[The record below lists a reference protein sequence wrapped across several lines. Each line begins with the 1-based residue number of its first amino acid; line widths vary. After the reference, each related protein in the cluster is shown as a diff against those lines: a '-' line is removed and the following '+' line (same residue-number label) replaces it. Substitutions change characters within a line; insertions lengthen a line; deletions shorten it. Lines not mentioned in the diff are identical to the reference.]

1 MEYLSTRGSPRAI
14 PSKKAVIKGIAEDNG
29 LYVPSHFPHL
39 GDRVLAG
46 SGRESY
52 VSRATKI
59 LRAFLTDFSPDE
71 LDAACRKAYSDNF
84 DTPAVAP
91 VRFLGEGVG
100 VLELWHGPTLAFK
113 DMALQLMPW
122 LLKTAVLSEEDPYKI
137 VILVATSG
145 DTGKA
150 ALEGFADVGGVSLF
164 VFYPHEGIS
173 EIQRLQ
179 MVTQRGSNV
188 GVCGVRGN
196 FDDAQS
202 GVKQIFS
209 DPEINARLE
218 RVHFR
223 FSSANSINWGRL
235 APQIVYYF
243 SAYED
248 MIAAKKIERG
258 QRIHICVPTG
268 NFGNILA
275 AYYAFKCGL
284 PVSKLICAA
293 NINKVLTDFIHSGI
307 YDRRREFYKTESPSM
322 DILIS
327 SNLERLLFELADRKA
342 GSVLDW
348 MNQLASRG
356 WYQISGDALD
366 RLQSLFYGGFA
377 DRIDTSKSIKEAFE
391 KYGYLLDP
399 HSAVGYGVL
408 QEYREKTGD
417 GTPAVL
423 ASTASPFKFNR
434 AVIEA
439 IGREI
444 TRKDEFALLLELSSI
459 IGQPVPATLGELKI
473 LPEIHQDV
481 CEKDGM
487 AKVVLRFLGL
497 D

>member
-1 MEYLSTRGSPRAI
+1 M
-14 PSKKAVIKGIAEDNG
+14 
-29 LYVPSHFPHL
+29 
-39 GDRVLAG
+39 
-46 SGRESY
+46 
-52 VSRATKI
+52 
-59 LRAFLTDFSPDE
+59 
-71 LDAACRKAYSDNF
+71 
-84 DTPAVAP
+84 
-91 VRFLGEGVG
+91 
-100 VLELWHGPTLAFK
+100 
-113 DMALQLMPW
+113 
-122 LLKTAVLSEEDPYKI
+122 

-150 ALEGFADVGGVSLF
+150 ALEGFADVEGVSLF

-188 GVCGVRGN
+188 GVCGVLGN

-209 DPEINARLE
+209 EPEINVRLE
-218 RVHFR
+218 KSHFR

-248 MIAAKKIERG
+248 MIAARKIKRG
-258 QRIHICVPTG
+258 QQIHICVPTG
-268 NFGNILA
+268 NFGNIIA
-275 AYYAFKCGL
+275 AYYAFRCGL
-284 PVSKLICAA
+284 PVSKLICAS
-293 NINKVLTDFIHSGI
+293 NINKVLTDFIRSGT

-342 GSVLDW
+342 EAVLDW
-348 MNQLASRG
+348 MGKLATQG
-356 WYQISGDALD
+356 WYQISHDALD

-377 DRIDTSKSIKEAFE
+377 DHMDMSKSIKEVFE

-399 HSAVGYGVL
+399 HSAVGYSVL
-408 QEYREKTGD
+408 QRFREETGD
-417 GTPAVL
+417 RTPALL

-434 AVIEA
+434 AVLEA
-439 IGREI
+439 IGRD
-444 TRKDEFALLLELSSI
+444 TSNKDEFSLLQELSSI
-459 IGQPVPATLGELKI
+459 TGQAVPEKLAELKF
-473 LPEIHQDV
+473 LPEIHQGV
-481 CEKDGM
+481 CKKEGM
-487 AKVVLRFLGL
+487 AKVILKFLGI

>member
-1 MEYLSTRGSPRAI
+1 MEYLSTRGSSPAI
-14 PSKKAVIKGIAEDNG
+14 PSKKAIIKGIAEDNG
-29 LYVPSHFPHL
+29 LYVPSYFPHL
-39 GDRVLAG
+39 GDEILKG
-46 SGRESY
+46 SEHQAY

-71 LDAACRKAYSDNF
+71 LAAACSKAYSDNF
-84 DTPAVAP
+84 DTSAVAP
-91 VRFLGEGVG
+91 IQFLGDGVG

-122 LLKTAVLSEEDPYKI
+122 LLKTAILSEKDPHKM

-150 ALEGFADVGGVSLF
+150 ALEGFADVEGVSIF

-188 GVCGVRGN
+188 GACGVLGN

-209 DPEINARLE
+209 EPEINARLE
-218 RVHFR
+218 RSHFR

-258 QRIHICVPTG
+258 KPIHICVPTG
-268 NFGNILA
+268 NFGNIIA

-284 PVSKLICAA
+284 PVSKLICAS
-293 NINKVLTDFIHSGI
+293 NINKVLSDFIRSGI

-327 SNLERLLFELADRKA
+327 SNLERLLFELVDRNA
-342 GSVLDW
+342 GSIPDW
-348 MNQLASRG
+348 MNKFATGG
-356 WYQISGDALD
+356 WYQISHHALD
-366 RLQSLFYGGFA
+366 QLQSLFYGGFA
-377 DRIDTSKSIKEAFE
+377 DHSDTSKSIKEVFE
-391 KYGYLLDP
+391 KHGYLMDP
-399 HSAVGYGVL
+399 HSAVGYSVL
-408 QEYREKTGD
+408 QN
-417 GTPAVL
+417 V
-423 ASTASPFKFNR
+423 
-434 AVIEA
+434 
-439 IGREI
+439 
-444 TRKDEFALLLELSSI
+444 
-459 IGQPVPATLGELKI
+459 
-473 LPEIHQDV
+473 
-481 CEKDGM
+481 
-487 AKVVLRFLGL
+487 
-497 D
+497 

>member
-1 MEYLSTRGSPRAI
+1 MEYLSTRGSSLALPSKRAI
-14 PSKKAVIKGIAEDNG
+14 IKGIAEDNG

-39 GDRVLAG
+39 GDAVLKG
-46 SGRESY
+46 FEQESY

-59 LRAFLTDFSPDE
+59 LRAFLTDFNPDD
-71 LDAACRKAYSDNF
+71 LVAACVKAYSDHF

-91 VRFLGEGVG
+91 VQFLGDDVG

-122 LLKTAVLSEEDPYKI
+122 LLKTAILSEKDPYRM

-150 ALEGFADVGGVSLF
+150 ALEGFADVEGVSIF

-209 DPEINARLE
+209 EPEINARLE
-218 RVHFR
+218 RSHFR

-248 MIAAKKIERG
+248 MIAAKKVERG
-258 QRIHICVPTG
+258 QPVHICVPTG

-275 AYYAFKCGL
+275 AYYAFECGL
-284 PVSKLICAA
+284 PVSKLICAS
-293 NINKVLTDFIHSGI
+293 NINKVLADFIRSGT

-342 GSVLDW
+342 GSILDW
-348 MNQLASRG
+348 MNQLTTQG
-356 WYQISGDALD
+356 WYQISHDALD
-366 RLQSLFYGGFA
+366 RLQSQFYGGFS
-377 DRIDTSKSIKEAFE
+377 DRVGTSKAIKEAFE

-399 HSAVGYGVL
+399 HSAVGYSVL
-408 QEYREKTGD
+408 QKYREETGD
-417 GTPAVL
+417 HTPTVL

-434 AVIEA
+434 AVLEA
-439 IGREI
+439 IGRE
-444 TRKDEFALLLELSSI
+444 TSHKDEFSLLQELSSI
-459 IGQPVPATLGELKI
+459 VGRVVPAKLTELKF
-473 LPEIHQDV
+473 LPEVHQGV
-481 CEKDGM
+481 CEKGGM
-487 AKVVLRFLGL
+487 AKVILKFLGI

>member
-1 MEYLSTRGSPRAI
+1 MEYLSTRGSPLTIR
-14 PSKKAVIKGIAEDNG
+14 SKKAIVKGLAEDNG
-29 LYVPSHFPHL
+29 LYVPSDFPRL
-39 GDRVLAG
+39 GDGALKG
-46 SGRESY
+46 SEGDSY
-52 VSRATKI
+52 VSRAVKI
-59 LRAFLTDFSPDE
+59 LRAFLTDFRPDE
-71 LDAACRKAYSDNF
+71 LVAACSKAYSDNF
-84 DTPAVAP
+84 DTPTVAP
-91 VRFLGEGVG
+91 LRFLGDEVG

-122 LLKTAVLSEEDPYKI
+122 LLKTAILSEKDPYKM

-150 ALEGFADVGGVSLF
+150 ALEGFSDVEGVSIF

-202 GVKQIFS
+202 GVKRIFS
-209 DPEINARLE
+209 EPEINARLE
-218 RVHFR
+218 KSHFR

-248 MIAAKKIERG
+248 MVAAKKIERG
-258 QRIHICVPTG
+258 RPIHICVPTG

-275 AYYAFKCGL
+275 AYYALKCGL
-284 PVSKLICAA
+284 PVSKLICAS
-293 NINKVLTDFIHSGI
+293 NINKVLADFIRSGV

-342 GSVLDW
+342 GPILDW
-348 MNQLASRG
+348 MNRLTTQG
-356 WYQISGDALD
+356 WYQISHDALE
-366 RLQSLFYGGFA
+366 RLQSVFYGGFA
-377 DRIDTSKSIKEAFE
+377 DRADTSKSIKEAFD

-399 HSAVGYGVL
+399 HSAVGYSVL
-408 QEYREKTGD
+408 QKYREETGD
-417 GTPAVL
+417 TTPAVL

-434 AVIEA
+434 AVLEA
-439 IGREI
+439 IGRD
-444 TRKDEFALLLELSSI
+444 TSHKDEFSLLQELSSI
-459 IGQPVPATLGELKI
+459 TEQVIPEKLAELRS
-473 LPEIHQDV
+473 LTEIHQGV
-481 CEKDGM
+481 CEKEGM
-487 AKVVLRFLGL
+487 AKVILKFLGI

>member
-1 MEYLSTRGSPRAI
+1 MEYLSTRGSPHAI
-14 PSKKAVIKGIAEDNG
+14 PSKKAIIKGIAEDNG
-29 LYVPSHFPHL
+29 LYVPSHFPNL
-39 GDRVLAG
+39 GDRFLVGFEKA
-46 SGRESY
+46 SY
-52 VSRATKI
+52 ALRATKI
-59 LRAFLTDFSPDE
+59 LRTFLTDFSPEE
-71 LDAACRKAYSDNF
+71 LEAACRKAYSDNF

-91 VRFLGEGVG
+91 VQFLGEEAG

-122 LLKTAVLSEEDPYKI
+122 LLKAAVLSEKDPCKI

-150 ALEGFADVGGVSLF
+150 ALEGFADVEGVSLF
-164 VFYPHEGIS
+164 VFYPYEGIS

-188 GVCGVRGN
+188 GVCWVRGN

-202 GVKQIFS
+202 GVKRIFS
-209 DPEINARLE
+209 EPEINARLE
-218 RVHFR
+218 RSHFR

-235 APQIVYYF
+235 APQIVYYL

-248 MIAAKKIERG
+248 MIASKKIKRG
-258 QRIHICVPTG
+258 QPIHICVPTG

-284 PVSKLICAA
+284 PVSKLICAS
-293 NINKVLTDFIHSGI
+293 NVNKVLTDFIRSGL

-342 GSVLDW
+342 GSVVNW
-348 MNQLASRG
+348 MNQLATQG
-356 WYQISGDALD
+356 WYQISHDALD

-377 DRIDTSKSIKEAFE
+377 DRQETSRSIKEAFE

-408 QEYREKTGD
+408 NKFREETGD

-434 AVIEA
+434 AVLEA
-439 IGREI
+439 IGRD
-444 TRKDEFALLLELSSI
+444 TSQKGEFALLQELSSI
-459 IGQPVPATLGELKI
+459 IGQAVPANLAELKI
-473 LPEIHQDV
+473 LPERHRGV

-487 AKVVLRFLGL
+487 TRVVLKFLGL

>member
-1 MEYLSTRGSPRAI
+1 MFRERRRSSVPFSRTLIQMNWSLHAI
-14 PSKKAVIKGIAEDNG
+14 KPT
-29 LYVPSHFPHL
+29 
-39 GDRVLAG
+39 LAILIRLWWLLFN
-46 SGRESY
+46 SLEMRSESW
-52 VSRATKI
+52 S
-59 LRAFLTDFSPDE
+59 
-71 LDAACRKAYSDNF
+71 
-84 DTPAVAP
+84 
-91 VRFLGEGVG
+91 
-100 VLELWHGPTLAFK
+100 LWHGPTLAFK

-122 LLKTAVLSEEDPYKI
+122 LLKAAILSENDPYKT

-150 ALEGFADVGGVSLF
+150 ALEGFADVEGVSIF

-188 GVCGVRGN
+188 GVCGIRGN

-209 DPEINARLE
+209 EPEINARLE
-218 RVHFR
+218 RSHFR

-248 MIAAKKIERG
+248 MIAARKIKRR
-258 QRIHICVPTG
+258 QPIHICVPTG
-268 NFGNILA
+268 NFGNIIA
-275 AYYAFKCGL
+275 AYYAFRCGL
-284 PVSKLICAA
+284 PVSKLICAS
-293 NINKVLTDFIHSGI
+293 NINKVLADFIRSGI

-327 SNLERLLFELADRKA
+327 SNLERLLFELSDRKA
-342 GSVLDW
+342 GSILDW
-348 MNQLASRG
+348 MSKLATQG
-356 WYQISGDALD
+356 WYQISHGALD
-366 RLQSLFYGGFA
+366 QLQSLFYGGFA
-377 DRIDTSKSIKEAFE
+377 DHLNTSKSIKEAFE

-408 QEYREKTGD
+408 QKYREETGD
-417 GTPAVL
+417 MTPTVL

-434 AVIEA
+434 AVLEA
-439 IGREI
+439 IGRD
-444 TRKDEFALLLELSSI
+444 TSNKDEFSLLQELSSI
-459 IGQPVPATLGELKI
+459 TGHAVPAKLAELKF
-473 LPEIHQDV
+473 LPEIHQGV
-481 CEKDGM
+481 CEKEGM
-487 AKVVLRFLGL
+487 ARVILKFLGI

>member
-1 MEYLSTRGSPRAI
+1 MEYLSTRGSPLAI
-14 PSKKAVIKGIAEDNG
+14 PSKKAIIKGIAEDNG
-29 LYVPSHFPHL
+29 LYVPSSFPVL
-39 GDRVLAG
+39 GAEVLK
-46 SGRESY
+46 SLEQEPY
-52 VSRATKI
+52 VSRAAKI
-59 LRAFLTDFSPDE
+59 LRSFLTDFSPDE
-71 LDAACRKAYSDNF
+71 LNAACRKAYSDNF
-84 DTPAVAP
+84 DTPPVAP
-91 VRFLGEGVG
+91 LQFLGDDIG

-122 LLKTAVLSEEDPYKI
+122 LLRAAILSEKDPSKM

-150 ALEGFADVGGVSLF
+150 ALEGFADVEGVSLF

-209 DPEINARLE
+209 EPEINARLE
-218 RVHFR
+218 RSHFQ

-243 SAYED
+243 SAYEE
-248 MIAAKKIERG
+248 MIAAKKVERG
-258 QRIHICVPTG
+258 QPIDICVPTG

-284 PVSKLICAA
+284 PVSKLICAS
-293 NINKVLTDFIHSGI
+293 NINKVLTDFIRSGI

-327 SNLERLLFELADRKA
+327 SNLERLLFELADRKT
-342 GSVLDW
+342 GTLLDW
-348 MNQLASRG
+348 MNQLATRG
-356 WYQISGDALD
+356 WYQISRDALD
-366 RLQSLFYGGFA
+366 RLQSLFHGGFA
-377 DRIDTSKSIKEAFE
+377 DRRDTSKSIKEAFE

-399 HSAVGYGVL
+399 HSAVGYSVL
-408 QEYREKTGD
+408 EKYRE
-417 GTPAVL
+417 
-423 ASTASPFKFNR
+423 
-434 AVIEA
+434 
-439 IGREI
+439 
-444 TRKDEFALLLELSSI
+444 
-459 IGQPVPATLGELKI
+459 
-473 LPEIHQDV
+473 
-481 CEKDGM
+481 
-487 AKVVLRFLGL
+487 
-497 D
+497 

>member
-14 PSKKAVIKGIAEDNG
+14 PSKKAIIKGIAEDNG
-29 LYVPSHFPHL
+29 LYVPSHFPYL
-39 GDRVLAG
+39 GDKVFVG
-46 SGRESY
+46 SGQESY

-59 LRAFLTDFSPDE
+59 LRTFLTDFALDE

-84 DTPAVAP
+84 DTPGVAP
-91 VRFLGEGVG
+91 VQFLGDKTG

-122 LLKTAVLSEEDPYKI
+122 LLKTAVLSENDPYKI

-150 ALEGFADVGGVSLF
+150 ALEGFADVEGVLLF

-202 GVKQIFS
+202 GVKRIFS

-218 RVHFR
+218 GVHFR

-248 MIAAKKIERG
+248 MIAAKKVERG
-258 QRIHICVPTG
+258 QPIHICVPTG

-275 AYYAFKCGL
+275 AYYAFRCGL
-284 PVSKLICAA
+284 PVSKLICAS
-293 NINKVLTDFIHSGI
+293 NINKVLTDFIRSGI

-327 SNLERLLFELADRKA
+327 SNLERLVFELADRKA
-342 GSVLDW
+342 GTVLEW
-348 MNQLASRG
+348 MNHLATQG
-356 WYQISGDALD
+356 WYQVSRDALS

-377 DRIDTSKSIKEAFE
+377 DQRETSQSIKEAFE
-391 KYGYLLDP
+391 RHGYLLDP
-399 HSAVGYGVL
+399 HSAVGYSVL
-408 QEYREKTGD
+408 KKYREETGD

-434 AVIEA
+434 AVLEA
-439 IGREI
+439 IGRE
-444 TRKDEFALLLELSSI
+444 TSHKDEFALLSELSSI
-459 IGQPVPATLGELKI
+459 IGQAVPAKLAELKV

-487 AKVVLRFLGL
+487 TRVILKFLGL
-497 D
+497 A